1 MKDKK
6 ICGIKSENWI
16 FISHVFFK
24 GTYIAVMKLRKMDLF
39 DIILKCRPNYNSFLD
54 IKLLTAEVSK
64 LLFNQINWWFER
76 NERKKEIWKKFRKKN
91 CSDAKQSS

>member
-1 MKDKK
+1 MPV
-6 ICGIKSENWI
+6 KSERQKNMWNKI
-16 FISHVFFK
+16 RKLNLYFSWFFK

-64 LLFNQINWWFER
+64 LLFNQINWWFE
-76 NERKKEIWKKFRKKN
+76 KN
-91 CSDAKQSS
+91 P